1 MYRPRRVGRGTTAFL
16 PTRGRRCLCARGAQA
31 TLHPTVSDR
40 RREQPSTAGR
50 IDTMFGLQELQLK
63 EHITNLL
70 RRDPSPRWWRLRP
83 IAHCVIRRPC
93 YLQIRNASTPPS
105 PTRPR
110 RRGHGRTLTCPNRKR
125 PARPSETRRRHCS
138 RSDRTSRGKRWPL
151 GRRHAAPFCSTRSTA
166 SRREKPVDAPMHAPA
181 VLHAITRTHALHVN
195 ADRQSQRDRAC
206 ALLVLVCLRLGF
218 FSSGFRLGVR
228 ACVSSS
234 LSVSR

>member
-1 MYRPRRVGRGTTAFL
+1 MYRPRRVGRRTTSFPSDAWSAL
-16 PTRGRRCLCARGAQA
+16 SVCAWCAGYSASDGIRSETR
-31 TLHPTVSDR
+31 TTVHRWTNWHQVWFAKAS
-40 RREQPSTAGR
+40 
-50 IDTMFGLQELQLK
+50 IK
-63 EHITNLL
+63 EHATNPF

-110 RRGHGRTLTCPNRKR
+110 RRRHGRTPTCPNRKR

-151 GRRHAAPFCSTRSTA
+151 GRRHAAPFSGCSTRSTA

-206 ALLVLVCLRLGF
+206 ALLVLVCLRLVFFLGF
-218 FSSGFRLGVR
+218 VLVCVR
-228 ACVSSS
+228 AF
-234 LSVSR
+234 LLRFP